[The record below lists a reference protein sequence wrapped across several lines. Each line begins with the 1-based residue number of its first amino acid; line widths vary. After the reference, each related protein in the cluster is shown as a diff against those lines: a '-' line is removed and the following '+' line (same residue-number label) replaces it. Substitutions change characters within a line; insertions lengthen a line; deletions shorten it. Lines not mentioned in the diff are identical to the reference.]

1 MGSNCPS
8 LQHRHPFPIATNP
21 WLGPPKMT
29 AHRAG
34 TATPS
39 PALKS
44 LTVQGAGMG
53 KGAEGPGKDP
63 QRSEMR
69 SR

>member
-8 LQHRHPFPIATNP
+8 LQHRHPSPIVTIP
-21 WLGPPKMT
+21 WLGPPKTT

-34 TATPS
+34 TTILS

-44 LTVQGAGMG
+44 LTVQGPGMG

-63 QRSEMR
+63 
-69 SR
+69 